1 VSGTVWVDVEDLF
14 VHAETGGGLSGI
26 QRLNLEICRALVEGD
41 SAPARV
47 RFVRHRPGP
56 VGFEVVTWPA
66 VLALAEKM
74 GRPRAART
82 QVPGRWREVARRQ
95 ADALAALGRLLRVI
109 GGLVVRKGPTPPGQD
124 VFAAAVRR
132 GDKLLALGS
141 PWIAGYAARVQ
152 AAIETHGVRF
162 GAMIA
167 DIVPL
172 RHPEWCHHSL
182 AAAFRAWFSGTVP
195 LAEFLFAISR
205 ATADDV
211 TRYAAEQGMRLRNPV
226 RPVPMGTGFTPPA
239 STARARAGLRKLP
252 EPGSYA
258 LFVSTLE
265 PRKNHE
271 LLFRVWQFL
280 LRERKREDVPKLVFA
295 GRVGWMVAGLME
307 QMRATHFLDGH
318 IILVNGPDDAE
329 LEALYRGCLF
339 TLFPAWMEG
348 WGLPVTESLM
358 LGKPCIASCTTSL
371 PEAGG
376 TLARYFDP
384 ENLHDA
390 MRVIGDAI
398 ADREGLRAWEAQVR
412 REFRPVPWSE
422 TARAILSAFDVTP
435 EVAR

>member
-1 VSGTVWVDVEDLF
+1 
-14 VHAETGGGLSGI
+14 
-26 QRLNLEICRALVEGD
+26 
-41 SAPARV
+41 
-47 RFVRHRPGP
+47 
-56 VGFEVVTWPA
+56 
-66 VLALAEKM
+66 
-74 GRPRAART
+74 
-82 QVPGRWREVARRQ
+82 
-95 ADALAALGRLLRVI
+95 
-109 GGLVVRKGPTPPGQD
+109 
-124 VFAAAVRR
+124 
-132 GDKLLALGS
+132 
-141 PWIAGYAARVQ
+141 
-152 AAIETHGVRF
+152 
-162 GAMIA
+162 
-167 DIVPL
+167 
-172 RHPEWCHHSL
+172 
-182 AAAFRAWFSGTVP
+182 
-195 LAEFLFAISR
+195 
-205 ATADDV
+205 
-211 TRYAAEQGMRLRNPV
+211 V

-239 STARARAGLRKLP
+239 SAARAGPGVRKLP

-271 LLFRVWQFL
+271 LLFRVWQRL
-280 LRERKREDVPKLVFA
+280 LGERKREDVPKLVFA
-295 GRVGWMVAGLME
+295 GRVGWTVAGLME
-307 QMRATHFLDGH
+307 QMRATRFLDGH